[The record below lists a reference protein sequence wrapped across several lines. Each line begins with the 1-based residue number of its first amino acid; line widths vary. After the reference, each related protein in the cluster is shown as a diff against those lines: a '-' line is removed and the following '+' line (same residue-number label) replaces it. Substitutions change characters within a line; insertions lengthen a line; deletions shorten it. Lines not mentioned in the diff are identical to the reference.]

1 MGAQISQVQ
10 PSQGNQPVNPR
21 PTSANYSPV
30 QQQYG
35 GGKGG
40 VMPMQANP
48 TGQTPLM
55 APKPIMSVPFDPY
68 STTTEQDMM
77 GRGGTGA
84 SFGQIMSQMGMGGGM
99 GFPSINGQVNAPTPE
114 IQQPIP
120 QPQGKGGRKV
130 MYSPTS
136 NQPSMGQPNPYPN
149 TVGQWD
155 NASIQPQPR
164 QSGKGKGI

>member
-35 GGKGG
+35 GGKVGLSG
-40 VMPMQANP
+40 N
-48 TGQTPLM
+48 
-55 APKPIMSVPFDPY
+55 
-68 STTTEQDMM
+68 
-77 GRGGTGA
+77 
-84 SFGQIMSQMGMGGGM
+84 
-99 GFPSINGQVNAPTPE
+99 
-114 IQQPIP
+114 
-120 QPQGKGGRKV
+120 KV
-130 MYSPTS
+130 MYSPLS
-136 NQPSMGQPNPYPN
+136 DQPSMGQQNPYPN

-155 NASIQPQPR
+155 NASIQPQSR